1 VTRLD
6 SIGKQFDSFRC
17 QDMDVFGIRV
27 VPTAAY
33 GRIAKKRNV
42 MASMRRIDCGCKT
55 RFFRKTGDSEAPD
68 PRNDILKELIG
79 VAGRLR
85 AFEHHIGAFRFKA

>member
-6 SIGKQFDSFRC
+6 SIGKQFDSFRR
-17 QDMDVFGIRV
+17 QDMDIFGIRV

-33 GRIAKKRNV
+33 GRIAKKRHV

-55 RFFRKTGDSEAPD
+55 RLFRKPGDCEASNS
-68 PRNDILKELIG
+68 RNDVVKELIG

-85 AFEHHIGAFRFKA
+85 AFEHHIGSFRFKA